1 MPLAR
6 LRPAE
11 PDSDAADTS
20 AAEAADGAEG
30 GGVADVEV
38 PAVLHDPSMP
48 DFVPTE
54 EFQQVL
60 PGAVTVAEAPAYLV
74 RCCVCS
80 LTCACAPLVRVLHF
94 TGCKR
99 HAVGVLR
106 PCPGS
111 HALPYTA

>member
-20 AAEAADGAEG
+20 AAVAADGAEG

-60 PGAVTVAEAPAYLV
+60 PGAVRCGAGRRGTCLPRALLRVFAY
-74 RCCVCS
+74 
-80 LTCACAPLVRVLHF
+80 VRVCTASARASLHRVQ
-94 TGCKR
+94 TT
-99 HAVGVLR
+99 
-106 PCPGS
+106 CPGLVD
-111 HALPYTA
+111 HALPCAA

>member
-20 AAEAADGAEG
+20 AAVDADGAEG
-30 GGVADVEV
+30 GGLAEVEV

-60 PGAVTVAEAPAYLV
+60 PGAVRCAEAPAYLV
-74 RCCVCS
+74 RR
-80 LTCACAPLVRVLHF
+80 CACSRARVCTASARASLYQVR
-94 TGCKR
+94 TNR
-99 HAVGVLR
+99 RERAVPR
-106 PCPGS
+106 PR
-111 HALPYTA
+111 